1 MTPLGQWRHGPR
13 PWHLI
18 LGPAVP
24 VLAMLKNN
32 TSTWPPEIVIGPIL
46 IAAGLALLL
55 WLLIVPLAHD
65 PLRAALAVT
74 FSMLVLMSHLPLLVV
89 ALSLGIVRFVPLVY
103 AGVLI
108 AAAVIGRSRRP
119 AMGPTVFANRAL
131 LITVLFLAVPIAW
144 GEVGRAR
151 TVAEPLRLP
160 ADSRS
165 GQRPDVYVLIFDAY
179 GRADVLRDLYGFDDP
194 LPDRLRTS
202 GFFVA
207 ERGTANYAQ
216 TALSLASAFNLDYLP
231 ELGHPERADT
241 DAKRG
246 LADLIRNSRFFQ
258 AFEDAGYHIRTYG
271 SEYTMIRPGSG
282 DHRGAPGHLNEFHY
296 TMLEATALPTLFEAV
311 GFQRGW
317 LPLRMH
323 RHHLRWTLTDLAES
337 VPSGDA
343 PPTLV
348 LAHLLA
354 PHPPFALDA
363 DGGIRS
369 TKVPALLSDGSMWRA
384 IAQQS
389 GESYASGYVDSLRYL
404 NEGIL
409 RVERAIANRPSRPA
423 IVLIHSDHGPGLQL
437 EWENPAVTNMRERMG
452 VLLAARFPDG
462 QGAALHDGTSLVNA
476 YRTVINRA
484 LGARLPPLEDRSYFS
499 TWTRPFAYLDVTGRI
514 DCTDC
519 QETLAGARTARSGRH
534 HVPAVKVPHQPG
546 R

>member
-1 MTPLGQWRHGPR
+1 MTPLRQWLDGPR
-13 PWHLI
+13 PWHLL

-24 VLAMLKNN
+24 LLALLKNN
-32 TSTWPPEIVIGPIL
+32 TSIWPPEIVIGPVL
-46 IAAGLALLL
+46 IAAGVALLL

-74 FSMLVLMSHLPLLVV
+74 FSLLAVMSHLPLLHLTV
-89 ALSLGIVRFVPLVY
+89 SLGVNRFVPFVY
-103 AGVLI
+103 LGVLL
-108 AAAVIGRSRRP
+108 AAAAIVRSRRP
-119 AMGPTVFANRAL
+119 AVGPTMFANRAL
-131 LITVLFLAVPIAW
+131 LITVLFLTVPIAW

-151 TVAEPLRLP
+151 TVVEPLRISR
-160 ADSRS
+160 DTRS
-165 GQRPDVYVLIFDAY
+165 GQRPDVYVLILDGY
-179 GRADVLRDLYGFDDP
+179 GRADVLRDLYGFDNP
-194 LPDRLRTS
+194 LPGRLRTS

-207 ERGTANYAQ
+207 DRAASNYAQ

-231 ELGHPERADT
+231 QLGHPERAET

-246 LADLIRNSRFFQ
+246 LADLIRRSRFFQ
-258 AFEDAGYHIRTYG
+258 AFEDAGYDIRTYG
-271 SEYTMIRPGSG
+271 SEYTMIRPRSG

-389 GESYASGYVDSLRYL
+389 GESYTSGYVDSLRYL
-404 NEGIL
+404 NDGIL

-437 EWENPAVTNMRERMG
+437 EWENPAETNMRERMG
-452 VLLAARFPDG
+452 VLLAARFPGG
-462 QGAALHDGTSLVNA
+462 QGAAIHDRTSLVNV

-484 LGARLPPLEDRSYFS
+484 LGTRLPPLEDRSYFS
-499 TWTRPFAYLDVTGRI
+499 TWTRPFAYLDVTDRI

-519 QETLAGARTARSGRH
+519 QDTLAGARTAGRGEN
-534 HVPAVKVPHQPG
+534 HVPPVKVPHQPG